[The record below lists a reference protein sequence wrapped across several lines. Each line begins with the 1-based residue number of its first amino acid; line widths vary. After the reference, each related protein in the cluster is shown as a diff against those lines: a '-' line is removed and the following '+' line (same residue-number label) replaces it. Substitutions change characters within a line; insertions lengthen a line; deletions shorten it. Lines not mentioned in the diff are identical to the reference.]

1 MRQPMP
7 NSRQGGRE
15 PELSR
20 DATVSSEY
28 LRLFASAAE
37 TRGLDVGPIFAA
49 SGINRAILGRR
60 GARIGARAAAEV
72 WKRATRRL
80 SDPLFGLTVADAIP
94 IGALSLMDYLVMSSA
109 DVGDALGR
117 VARYAPLMSD
127 AERLTLTSH
136 GHEARFR
143 CDSKDEVPHIT
154 EMIMGIFLQRARELF
169 GRSWSVKA
177 ISFAHAPLGPRA
189 TYDRICQAPVRFEMP
204 FTEAVFARDLLA
216 MPMAGA
222 DPRMSAIFTREAD
235 AALATLAPPAA
246 APSFIENVKR
256 VLEDGLHAR
265 DLTLT
270 RLADHLGISART
282 LQRRL
287 RAAGVTHR
295 GLVRGVREDLANR
308 SLATRVSQGQIA
320 RTLGYSGRGAFQ
332 RAFKRWS
339 GLTPGQHRRTR

>member
-7 NSRQGGRE
+7 NSRHAGRE

-20 DATVSSEY
+20 NATVSSEY
-28 LRLFASAAE
+28 LRLFAFAAE
-37 TRGLDVGPIFAA
+37 TRGLDVGPLLAA
-49 SGINRAILGRR
+49 SGIDRAILGRR
-60 GARIGARAAAEV
+60 GARVGARAAAEV
-72 WKRATRRL
+72 WKRTTRRL

-117 VARYAPLMSD
+117 VVRYAPLMSD
-127 AERLTLTSH
+127 AERLTLTAR

-143 CDSKDEVPHIT
+143 CDSKNEVPHIT
-154 EMIMGIFLQRARELF
+154 EMIMGIFLQRARQLF
-169 GRSWSVKA
+169 GPSWSVKA
-177 ISFAHAPLGPRA
+177 ISFAHSPLGPRA
-189 TYDRICQAPVRFEMP
+189 TYDRICQAPVHFEMP

-235 AALATLAPPAA
+235 AALATLAPAA
-246 APSFIENVKR
+246 APSFIDSVKR
-256 VLEDGLHAR
+256 VLEHGLAAR

-287 RAAGVTHR
+287 RAAGITHR

-320 RTLGYSGRGAFQ
+320 RTLGYSGPGAFQ

-339 GLTPGQHRRTR
+339 GMTPGQHRRTR